1 MKVEQVLPSPS
12 LPFVSLPRLFFAF
25 MQIGISGFGSTV
37 VYAHRVVVEDWRWMS
52 NEEFLDLWA
61 VCQML
66 PGPNVVNWS
75 VAAGSR
81 LRGAPG
87 AVVAVLGLVIAP
99 VCIALTLGVLY
110 ARYGEVPAV
119 HAALR
124 GIAAA
129 GAGLL
134 IATAVKM
141 AQTPRVYSWMAGFS
155 VLAFLA
161 VGVMR
166 WSLALAL
173 AALIPL
179 SIAGAWW
186 RAQRARG

>member
-1 MKVEQVLPSPS
+1 
-12 LPFVSLPRLFFAF
+12 
-25 MQIGISGFGSTV
+25 MQIGVFGFGGTV
-37 VYAHRVVVEDWRWMS
+37 VYARRVVVEDWRWMS
-52 NEEFLDLWA
+52 SEEFIDLWSL
-61 VCQML
+61 CQVL

-81 LRGAPG
+81 LRGGPG
-87 AVVAVLGLVIAP
+87 AVVAMLGIVIAP
-99 VCIALTLGVLY
+99 VCIAIILGVLY
-110 ARYGEVPAV
+110 ATYAEVPAV

-141 AQTPRVYSWMAGFS
+141 AQTPRVYSWMAIFS

-161 VGVMR
+161 VGVAR

-173 AALIPL
+173 AVLIPL

-186 RAQRARG
+186 RARRVRA